1 MPISK
6 IIDDPQNPATMK
18 TKFHTIL
25 LMIVMAMMT
34 SVVWAQNNQK
44 FSPEQFDAE
53 LTAYV
58 IKKAHLTPQ
67 EAERLIPLMKQM
79 HSRQR
84 TVFVRIRNTHK
95 TLREHPNDN
104 EVCRKALIERD
115 KLNIELKTIE
125 QKFHNKM
132 MRVVPASKV
141 LAAVEAEDRFFRHA
155 MKQWKN
161 RPPKK

>member
-1 MPISK
+1 MPAEASQL
-6 IIDDPQNPATMK
+6 PPPAP
-18 TKFHTIL
+18 TIL
-25 LMIVMAMMT
+25 
-34 SVVWAQNNQK
+34 QK
-44 FSPEQFDAE
+44 
-53 LTAYV
+53 
-58 IKKAHLTPQ
+58 PQ
-67 EAERLIPLMKQM
+67 SARSAALRASM

-104 EVCRKALIERD
+104 EACRKALIERD